1 MRLFGKGYQSE
12 DHHGL
17 KDVTLDRWLNHKWH
31 VSPPSDE
38 GFENGTTRF
47 QRWHFDAPLYGDEP
61 TWFTCLHAV
70 KQPHGPDL
78 TVEWGD
84 GSGLTM
90 ETPIGRTAFFSS
102 AQLYDLLTEDEK
114 KLVDHSWVE
123 YAPHPFKWIERCKG
137 RNTGLGI
144 AGGGHLTEEELPEYD
159 PAKVKKVSPC
169 NILSI

>member
-1 MRLFGKGYQSE
+1 MEPPDFSAGTLMLRCTATNLL
-12 DHHGL
+12 GL
-17 KDVTLDRWLNHKWH
+17 LV
-31 VSPPSDE
+31 
-38 GFENGTTRF
+38 
-47 QRWHFDAPLYGDEP
+47 
-61 TWFTCLHAV
+61 V

-90 ETPIGRTAFFSS
+90 KTPIGRTAFFSS
-102 AQLYDLLTEDEK
+102 VQLYDLLTEDEK

-123 YAPHPFKWIERCKG
+123 YAPHPFKWIEWCKA

-159 PAKVKKVSPC
+159 PAKVKKVCLC
-169 NILSI
+169 NILST